1 MKTLT
6 LETIILTYWGD
17 IYMKRFFK
25 LLRNV
30 LLLALIALGV
40 WTYQNNPNI
49 RIATQD
55 SLATLSYRINEF
67 LTNET
72 TISPNNEKKTTNIK
86 TDTDKTENDDSS
98 DNRVWSNPEAKVYI
112 DISNN
117 AQLRSAAVNAMNAWN
132 RTGAFTFHQIN
143 DKKDAQIVINTVD
156 NSDTNAAGETAT
168 TYNPATGHLLKAT
181 VNLNRYYLQNEWY
194 GYSYNR
200 IVNTAEHELGHAI
213 GLNHT
218 NNVSVMYPKGS
229 IYTIQPQDIKTV
241 KKIYHENN

>member
-55 SLATLSYRINEF
+55 SLATLSYRINEL
-67 LTNET
+67 LTNGT
-72 TISPNNEKKTTNIK
+72 TISPNNEKKITNIK

-117 AQLRSAAVNAMNAWN
+117 AQLRSAA
-132 RTGAFTFHQIN
+132 
-143 DKKDAQIVINTVD
+143 VD

-200 IVNTAEHELGHAI
+200 IINTAEHELGHAI